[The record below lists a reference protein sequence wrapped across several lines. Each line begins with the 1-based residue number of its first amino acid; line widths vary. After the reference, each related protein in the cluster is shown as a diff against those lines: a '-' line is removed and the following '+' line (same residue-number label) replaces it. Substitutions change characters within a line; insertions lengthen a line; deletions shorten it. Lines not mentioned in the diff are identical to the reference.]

1 MHHSPL
7 KPEQTAMKKWMLGGA
22 AGIGLLAAALV
33 GLLAFMGN
41 TPDFEGK
48 RGVKIP
54 RAASFA
60 AVVDSLTTSG
70 LLQHP
75 ASFVA
80 LASLTGWRRQIKAG
94 YYTFEAGASNYTLLN
109 ALRKGL
115 QSPIRLTIPP
125 GTRPEVLAAV
135 LAKEMTFSK
144 AEVLAAL
151 KDPAFA
157 RELGTDTTH
166 LFGYLLPETYFFYWL
181 TDARTVLRKVKEA
194 AEQYLRQHLP
204 AGGIPQGLNPDQVL
218 NMAAIVEWEANL
230 EAEKP
235 RIAGVYLNRLRE
247 GWPLQAD
254 PTVQYALLQREGQ
267 KRRLLF
273 RDYQIDHPY
282 NTYRVR
288 GLPPGPITNPSPTS
302 IRAVLQPEVHDYFYF
317 VAKGDGSHLFSRTL
331 AEHNRAAA
339 AYYALMR
346 QRRAEQEP

>member
-1 MHHSPL
+1 
-7 KPEQTAMKKWMLGGA
+7 MKKWLL
-22 AGIGLLAAALV
+22 AGVFGTGLLMA
-33 GLLAFMGN
+33 GLLGVFALMGN

-54 RAASFA
+54 RSATFA
-60 AVVDSLTTSG
+60 AVVDSLTAGG
-70 LLQHP
+70 LLQNR
-75 ASFVA
+75 ASFVT

-109 ALRKGL
+109 TLRKGL

-125 GTRPEVLAAV
+125 GTRPSVLAAV
-135 LAKEMTFSK
+135 LAKEMTFSRQ
-144 AEVLAAL
+144 EVLAAL

-166 LFGYLLPETYFFYWL
+166 LFGYMLPETYFFYWL
-181 TDARTVLRKVKEA
+181 TDARTVLRKVQEA
-194 AEQYLRQHLP
+194 AEQYLRKRLP
-204 AGGIPQGLNPDQVL
+204 GDGVPQGLNPDQVL
-218 NMAAIVEWEANL
+218 NLAAIVEWEAHL
-230 EAEKP
+230 EDEKP
-235 RIAGVYLNRLRE
+235 RIAGVYLNRLRA

-254 PTVQYALLQREGQ
+254 PTVQYALLQIEGQ

-282 NTYRVR
+282 NTYRVQ

-302 IRAVLQPEVHDYFYF
+302 IQAVLNPEQHDYFYF
-317 VAKGDGSHLFSRTL
+317 VAKGDGGHIFSRTL
-331 AEHNRAAA
+331 AEHNRAAE

-346 QRRAEQEP
+346 QRRAEQQP